1 MDIKELRQKNA
12 AQLKDQLLE
21 LRQEQFNLRMQKS
34 QGQVA
39 QNHQFRIVRRDIARV
54 KMTMAEI
61 AKVLV

>member
-1 MDIKELRQKNA
+1 MDIKDLRQKNA

>member
-1 MDIKELRQKNA
+1 MDIKDLRQKTA

-54 KMTMAEI
+54 KMTMAEK

>member
-1 MDIKELRQKNA
+1 MDIKDLRQKNA
-12 AQLKDQLLE
+12 AQLKGQLLE